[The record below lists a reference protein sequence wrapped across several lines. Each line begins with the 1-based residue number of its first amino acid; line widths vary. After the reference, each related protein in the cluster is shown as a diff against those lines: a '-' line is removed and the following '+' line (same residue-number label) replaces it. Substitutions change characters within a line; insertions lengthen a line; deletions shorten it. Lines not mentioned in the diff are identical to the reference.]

1 MERPN
6 EVLGEKASADERRRW
21 TTLAIGLPAVLLI
34 GGAVA
39 GRTQESAGET
49 IDLTRAS
56 LEQYIDLRKLISAE
70 TVALQDDLDFLS
82 DEIDLVAAQI
92 EARKDEI
99 KELNSGIEDS
109 ADKVLELEEEE
120 AALRAATATLE
131 EVIPDL
137 EARTKE
143 LLKRVPAPAYE
154 ITSIARQQIPEDPE
168 TTKEGLARRFGA
180 VAGVLTLLDKFN
192 TDIHA
197 ESEVRTLQ
205 SGQDALVTV
214 LYLGLSLAYYVND
227 DGTAAGRGTPS
238 ADGYQWEPL
247 DGAAAELQL
256 GVQIKNG
263 QAAEFVRLPITVE

>member
-6 EVLGEKASADERRRW
+6 EVLGEKASASERRRW

-82 DEIDLVAAQI
+82 DEIDLVTAQI
-92 EARKDEI
+92 EARKEEI

-197 ESEVRTLQ
+197 ESEIRTLQ

-263 QAAEFVRLPITVE
+263 QAAQFVRLPITVE

>member
-6 EVLGEKASADERRRW
+6 EVLGEKASASERRRW

-82 DEIDLVAAQI
+82 DEIDLVTAQI
-92 EARKDEI
+92 EARKEEI

-120 AALRAATATLE
+120 GALRAATATLE

-197 ESEVRTLQ
+197 ESEIRTLQ

-238 ADGYQWEPL
+238 A
-247 DGAAAELQL
+247 
-256 GVQIKNG
+256 
-263 QAAEFVRLPITVE
+263 